1 MAARGSCATVGTSTI
16 ARVERRARHA
26 TLRQPAFTAR
36 QACRVNATSCPPDPC
51 RIPMAHRLAF
61 GASTPWN
68 RIRSSLS
75 CGISDARP
83 SACAHGRPVCICWA
97 RLLNRVFEIAWRA
110 ARIAEANSRSS
121 LPSCHPGGARDRAD
135 PCALGAVGLGAAAC
149 TGPRANAACS
159 LIGGRHSSGDEL
171 SCRRAAVRVRQQLA
185 GCVVRRRARKLTSDS
200 AAAPAKVSLRRPQ
213 RRPGPGHKQPYSR
226 VAESGRWTKPL
237 TRWLCAG
244 EWISWTSWGSES

>member
-1 MAARGSCATVGTSTI
+1 MAARRGSCATVGTLTI
-16 ARVERRARHA
+16 AASSAVRGT

-36 QACRVNATSCPPDPC
+36 QACRDNTASFPPDPC
-51 RIPMAHRLAF
+51 RIPMARRLAF

-75 CGISDARP
+75 CGISDASP

-135 PCALGAVGLGAAAC
+135 PCTLGAVGLGAAAC

-159 LIGGRHSSGDEL
+159 LIGGRHSSSDEL

-185 GCVVRRRARKLTSDS
+185 GCVSSTTRQEADIRFGGRTGQGQLTASS
-200 AAAPAKVSLRRPQ
+200 A
-213 RRPGPGHKQPYSR
+213 
-226 VAESGRWTKPL
+226 
-237 TRWLCAG
+237 
-244 EWISWTSWGSES
+244 

>member
-36 QACRVNATSCPPDPC
+36 QACRVSATSCPPDPC

-159 LIGGRHSSGDEL
+159 LIGGRHSSSDEL

-185 GCVVRRRARKLTSDS
+185 ATCPRVEVARWRLIATLPTLAHSIRPVRQSAVVCHGPPRQSGL
-200 AAAPAKVSLRRPQ
+200 LR
-213 RRPGPGHKQPYSR
+213 
-226 VAESGRWTKPL
+226 E
-237 TRWLCAG
+237 
-244 EWISWTSWGSES
+244 